1 MPVFILLIKTVQV
14 KNLFMGQEVSPEST
28 FKTAGDKTNFQK
40 VAISPQEI
48 TIIDQNG
55 YTWGEC
61 GQKLGRIAEAREK
74 LQLDEMLWWWEEGQ
88 MRGWDC
94 MCGLWTVGERGPC
107 LTSAAATEI
116 IPPIIQDVF
125 L

>member
-55 YTWGEC
+55 YT
-61 GQKLGRIAEAREK
+61 
-74 LQLDEMLWWWEEGQ
+74 
-88 MRGWDC
+88 
-94 MCGLWTVGERGPC
+94 
-107 LTSAAATEI
+107 
-116 IPPIIQDVF
+116 
-125 L
+125 

>member
-1 MPVFILLIKTVQV
+1 MLLYLHVYVSSMCVLLVMPVFILLIKTVQV

-55 YTWGEC
+55 YT
-61 GQKLGRIAEAREK
+61 
-74 LQLDEMLWWWEEGQ
+74 
-88 MRGWDC
+88 
-94 MCGLWTVGERGPC
+94 
-107 LTSAAATEI
+107 
-116 IPPIIQDVF
+116 
-125 L
+125 